1 MWAYLPVGVVWSA
14 VAVVEWYLALVVDRS
29 FCLPMVRF
37 ENIEC
42 FVLKVHQMH
51 AEEALTYPGSSPPN
65 ILINDQVVLSFPP
78 IPANLSKT
86 NQWDR
91 DMTEEE
97 WLEGLR
103 GLPED
108 VILKIH
114 FDLQEKIKKHYK
126 LRDSG
131 KNLEKAIHYCQ
142 QQIALAP
149 LAMSAMKK
157 NPGMY
162 DNGQF
167 FAPGHHGYRQ
177 YATILKKQKDA
188 AGLDALLKKKKAE
201 GWAD

>member
-1 MWAYLPVGVVWSA
+1 
-14 VAVVEWYLALVVDRS
+14 
-29 FCLPMVRF
+29 
-37 ENIEC
+37 
-42 FVLKVHQMH
+42 
-51 AEEALTYPGSSPPN
+51 
-65 ILINDQVVLSFPP
+65 
-78 IPANLSKT
+78 
-86 NQWDR
+86 
-91 DMTEEE
+91 MTEDE

-103 GLPED
+103 GLPDD

-126 LRDSG
+126 LRDTG

-167 FAPGHHGYRQ
+167 FALDIMVTGNTRRSSRSRRTQPAWMLSLKRKRRKDGQ
-177 YATILKKQKDA
+177 TKDVWFATIF
-188 AGLDALLKKKKAE
+188 LLLLM
-201 GWAD
+201 GIGI

>member
-1 MWAYLPVGVVWSA
+1 
-14 VAVVEWYLALVVDRS
+14 
-29 FCLPMVRF
+29 
-37 ENIEC
+37 
-42 FVLKVHQMH
+42 
-51 AEEALTYPGSSPPN
+51 
-65 ILINDQVVLSFPP
+65 
-78 IPANLSKT
+78 
-86 NQWDR
+86 
-91 DMTEEE
+91 MTEEE

-103 GLPED
+103 GLPDD

-157 NPGMY
+157 NPGMH

-167 FAPGHHGYRQ
+167 FAPWTSWLQAIRDDPQ
-177 YATILKKQKDA
+177 E
-188 AGLDALLKKKKAE
+188 AE
-201 GWAD
+201 GHSRPGCSP

>member
-1 MWAYLPVGVVWSA
+1 MDSLQDKTGQNVPFYSIVSVPWFC
-14 VAVVEWYLALVVDRS
+14 RS
-29 FCLPMVRF
+29 IPSLLICP
-37 ENIEC
+37 
-42 FVLKVHQMH
+42 K
-51 AEEALTYPGSSPPN
+51 LTSG
-65 ILINDQVVLSFPP
+65 
-78 IPANLSKT
+78 
-86 NQWDR
+86 DR
-91 DMTEEE
+91 DMTEDE

-103 GLPED
+103 GLPDD

-126 LRDSG
+126 LRDTG

-177 YATILKKQKDA
+177 YATILKKQKDT

>member
-1 MWAYLPVGVVWSA
+1 
-14 VAVVEWYLALVVDRS
+14 
-29 FCLPMVRF
+29 
-37 ENIEC
+37 
-42 FVLKVHQMH
+42 
-51 AEEALTYPGSSPPN
+51 
-65 ILINDQVVLSFPP
+65 
-78 IPANLSKT
+78 
-86 NQWDR
+86 
-91 DMTEEE
+91 MTEEE

-103 GLPED
+103 GLPDD

-177 YATILKKQKDA
+177 YATILKKQKDI

>member
-1 MWAYLPVGVVWSA
+1 
-14 VAVVEWYLALVVDRS
+14 
-29 FCLPMVRF
+29 
-37 ENIEC
+37 
-42 FVLKVHQMH
+42 
-51 AEEALTYPGSSPPN
+51 
-65 ILINDQVVLSFPP
+65 
-78 IPANLSKT
+78 
-86 NQWDR
+86 
-91 DMTEEE
+91 MTEDE

-103 GLPED
+103 GLPDD

-126 LRDSG
+126 LRDTG

-157 NPGMY
+157 NPGMH

-177 YATILKKQKDA
+177 YATILKKQKDT

>member
-1 MWAYLPVGVVWSA
+1 
-14 VAVVEWYLALVVDRS
+14 
-29 FCLPMVRF
+29 
-37 ENIEC
+37 
-42 FVLKVHQMH
+42 
-51 AEEALTYPGSSPPN
+51 
-65 ILINDQVVLSFPP
+65 
-78 IPANLSKT
+78 
-86 NQWDR
+86 
-91 DMTEEE
+91 MTEDE

-103 GLPED
+103 GLPDD

-177 YATILKKQKDA
+177 YA
-188 AGLDALLKKKKAE
+188 ALLNKSNFC
-201 GWAD
+201 